1 MFFARRQAQQ
11 LTTQILHLRVAF
23 RRAFVHKMTGFQLQ
37 EINGD
42 LFSAP
47 KTHSLAH
54 CVGADL
60 AMGAGIA
67 VKFKEV
73 YGKVDQ
79 LEAQKARSG
88 EMAVLKDDER
98 YIYYLVTKSQSW
110 ALPTYESLQSSLE
123 KMRDHMVK
131 NDIHKLAIPRIG
143 CGIDGLEWD
152 KVSAVLTEV
161 FQREDVEITVYN
173 YVPPQQAQ

>member
-1 MFFARRQAQQ
+1 MFIARRQATTQ
-11 LTTQILHLRVAF
+11 LTQILHLRATF
-23 RRAFVHKMTGFQLQ
+23 RRAFVMAGSYKFS
-37 EINGD
+37 EIDGD

-73 YGKVDQ
+73 YGKVDE
-79 LEAQKARSG
+79 LRAQNAGSG
-88 EMAVLKDDER
+88 EVAVLKDDQR
-98 YIYYLVTKSQSW
+98 YIYYLVTKPQSW
-110 ALPTYESLQSSLE
+110 GKPTYDSLQSSLE
-123 KMRDHMVK
+123 QMREHMLK
-131 NDIHKLAIPRIG
+131 NQIDKLAIPRIG

-152 KVSAVLTEV
+152 KVSALLEHV
-161 FQREDVEITVYN
+161 FGKEQVEIVVYN
-173 YVPPQQAQ
+173 YVPPQ